1 MARDNARNTLLHN
14 TLQTKLYI
22 FLPISCTRFSSLV
35 EKAREKKRGFLFRY
49 TDMETF
55 APSLSVF

>member
-22 FLPISCTRFSSLV
+22 FLPISCTHFSSLV
-35 EKAREKKRGFLFRY
+35 EKAREKKRGFLFHY

-55 APSLSVF
+55 VPSLSVF